1 MIPKISFIT
10 AVKDRSRELQAMLQ
24 SLIKQ
29 DMPEWEAIIVDD
41 HSTEPIK
48 AVVESFNEPRF
59 HYFRLP
65 DNLTGV
71 SNARNFAIDHAQT
84 EIMVTADGDD
94 INWPAR
100 AHVIYEFMTK
110 NKYDV
115 FYHHVIIYFSDQ
127 DKRYDYPF
135 QPFNAELFK
144 MINFVTN
151 PGTAFRKDIFLK
163 VGKFDPEFIL
173 SEDYDLYLR
182 ILNAGGK
189 FGYYPFVLAEYRIST
204 RNVTVQKKEL
214 LHKYIQEA
222 RIKNNIPPV
231 DINEIK
237 KYAKQEIID
246 NILYERDVWQDER
259 FIKNSGLK

>member
-10 AVKDRSRELQAMLQ
+10 AVKDRSKELQEMLQ
-24 SLIKQ
+24 SLINQ

-41 HSTEPIK
+41 HSAEPIK
-48 AVVESFNEPRF
+48 TVVDNFNEPRF
-59 HYFRLP
+59 HYFCLP
-65 DNLTGV
+65 DNLTGA
-71 SNARNFAIDHAQT
+71 SNARNFAIERAQT

-100 AHVIYEFMTK
+100 AHVIYEVMTK
-110 NKYDV
+110 NKCDV
-115 FYHHVIIYFSDQ
+115 FYSHVIIYFPDQ

-135 QPFNAELFK
+135 QPFNTDLFR
-144 MINFVTN
+144 MINFITN

-163 VGKFDPEFIL
+163 VGRFDPEFVL

-189 FGYYPFVLAEYRIST
+189 FCYSPLVLAEYRIGT
-204 RNVTVQKKEL
+204 KNLTVQKKEL
-214 LHKYIQEA
+214 LHNFIQKA

-231 DINEIK
+231 NIDEIK
-237 KYAKQEIID
+237 KYAEQEIAD
-246 NILYERDVWQDER
+246 NIFYERSVWQDDR
-259 FIKNSGLK
+259 FVKGKND